1 MTFQT
6 FCVYKLIKT
15 LDDRKIT
22 HDEFY
27 RMADVNND
35 GDMSTLEMKEVIAS
49 IDQTFQEKE
58 LHSIFTYFDVD
69 RSGSISEDEFMDSMK
84 RISKSFEAY

>member
-1 MTFQT
+1 M
-6 FCVYKLIKT
+6 
-15 LDDRKIT
+15 LDERKIT

-69 RSGSISEDEFMDSMK
+69 RSGSITEDEFMDSMK